1 MLIVSSILEVLLSGR
16 PFSDK
21 LLCGD
26 NFSFTEKLQI
36 VLGAPASPCSVSP
49 HISIVCDCNVL
60 IKANAGIVEFRVL
73 FGICFPLVSL
83 FCSKMQSRI
92 RHGFGCMSASCLCD
106 FFFF

>member
-73 FGICFPLVSL
+73 FGICFSTGFLVLFQDAIQDTTWVWLYVCLLSL
-83 FCSKMQSRI
+83 
-92 RHGFGCMSASCLCD
+92 
-106 FFFF
+106 